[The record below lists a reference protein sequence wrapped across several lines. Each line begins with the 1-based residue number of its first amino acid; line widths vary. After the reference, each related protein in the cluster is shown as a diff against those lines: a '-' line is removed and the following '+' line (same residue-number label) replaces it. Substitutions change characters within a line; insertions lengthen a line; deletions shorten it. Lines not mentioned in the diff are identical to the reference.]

1 MQVYPCA
8 AKYNDTPV
16 RASLR
21 MCAQLAENKFCIFK
35 NNVVSLQTNSTKRE
49 GAGHQCSHFHPPHPL
64 IITNGNDCKRE
75 MTKHIDVHTDNLE
88 QVIRF
93 FIQPDDVQERDTQ
106 VNVSKLAD
114 IYNKSV
120 ADWLMSDECR
130 RLASLHISQSASMS
144 NNPDEKIENMMAAL
158 NYLSER
164 DGDIYLRRPFAIAF
178 ARWLSPKFN
187 AWCNYKLDALL
198 DYGRI

>member
-1 MQVYPCA
+1 
-8 AKYNDTPV
+8 
-16 RASLR
+16 
-21 MCAQLAENKFCIFK
+21 
-35 NNVVSLQTNSTKRE
+35 
-49 GAGHQCSHFHPPHPL
+49 
-64 IITNGNDCKRE
+64 

-198 DYGRI
+198 DYGRIWRGPLSANEENEFSAMSDHELCDLHNNGSIERYEQFQDDSISREYFSD